1 MSSQR
6 RRYIAIIDDESDIV
20 ELFSEALKAAG
31 FSVRGFDDPVT
42 ALEHLHQ
49 HHSEYLLVLTDIRMP
64 GMDGLHLAKLI
75 HQMDSKIRF
84 IFMSGFEISGDIIKE
99 TQIDEFMKKPI
110 HIAELVNLIRNNL
123 IEAHTS

>member
-6 RRYIAIIDDESDIV
+6 RRYIAIIDDENDIL

-31 FSVRGFDDPVT
+31 FNIRGFDDPVT
-42 ALEHLHQ
+42 ALEDLHK

-75 HQMDSKIRF
+75 HQMDSEVRL
-84 IFMSGFEISGDIIKE
+84 IFMSGFEISDDNIKE
-99 TQIDEFMKKPI
+99 TQIGEFIKKPI
-110 HIAELVNLIRNNL
+110 HIAELVNVIKNSLIQ
-123 IEAHTS
+123 AHTS